1 MLELLDTLFLVG
13 SVLASLVAVVAL
25 TIIMLDRRRK

>member
-13 SVLASLVAVVAL
+13 SVLASLIAVVAV
-25 TIIMLDRRRK
+25 TIVLLDRRRR